1 MEEGKK
7 RQGFASL
14 SKERHREI
22 SSMGGKRTQELGKG
36 HRFDKESGPIE
47 GKKGGRPRKQAV
59 THDVINDNPDIK

>member
-22 SSMGGKRTQELGKG
+22 SSKGGKRSQELGTA
-36 HRFDKESGPIE
+36 HRFDKETGPIA
-47 GKKGGRPRKQAV
+47 GKKGGRPKKQVV